1 MIARLSLPERIA
13 VGAAALIGV
22 AWIVGAVANPPHFF
36 EPILFGL
43 GSGSI
48 IAALAI
54 GLVVAFRASGVINFG
69 HGAIATYVTYVYLS
83 LTSDGAYPVPPIP
96 NPLAPVEG
104 IAGVEI
110 FDFPTFVQM
119 GGPMG
124 KAPAIAIAL
133 TTAAALGLLAHY
145 AVFRPLRY
153 APVLAKVVAS
163 VGIMLFLQ
171 ASVVLRFGARAK
183 ATEPIFPNEPVSI
196 LGRRVGQDRLW
207 LLGTVALI
215 TVALWVLFRFTRF
228 GIATRAGAENERFTT
243 LLGFNADFQ
252 AGVSWVMASV
262 LAGLMGILVSPIT
275 GVTPNL
281 FTVLLIMSLGAALL
295 GRMSSFVIA
304 AVAGLLLG
312 VVDQELFRLELEWTW
327 IPDIGIRRALP
338 FVVIAVAMVV
348 RGESLPSRGAL
359 TTERL
364 PEAYA
369 PRITRGRMIGYGAL
383 IAVAFWLTVFAPF
396 QYRAGMQNSMIGVIL
411 ALSLVVVTGYVG
423 QISLMQM
430 ALAGVGAFAVASFGT
445 SGGLPL
451 VVAMPLAIAA
461 GVGFGLVAALPS
473 LRTRG
478 ASLAIVTLASGLA
491 IGEIFF
497 NRPGWFG
504 LDRSVKSTDPPSVL
518 GVDFGPNSDF
528 FLGDGKIPTGA
539 YGLFLLVVTVAACV
553 AVMRLRRSRLGEQ
566 MLAVRANERAAAA
579 AGVNVAAIK
588 LSAFGISSFFAALGG
603 TLTAFNLGSFGS
615 ETFGIFASLTVL
627 AFAYLGGIT
636 TVGGAI
642 TAGTLFSEGIGIVVT
657 NEWFIDVGPYTAY
670 VAGFFLIGTAV
681 YNNEGIDGFQRKQ
694 FHQLGRLL
702 RRLAGNGS
710 TPSAGAGAAGV
721 AVSAGAAGPGAASVQ
736 GTGDL
741 KGDPAEGSD
750 G

>member
-1 MIARLSLPERIA
+1 VLASLRPIERA
-13 VGAAALIGV
+13 GAAALGALAV
-22 AWIVGAVANPPHFF
+22 AWVVGALLRRELFF
-36 EPILFGL
+36 DPVLFGL
-43 GSGSI
+43 GSGAI

-69 HGAIATYVTYVYLS
+69 HGAIATYVTYVYVS
-83 LTSDGAYPVPPIP
+83 LVSDGQYPVPPLP
-96 NPLAPVEG
+96 NPVAPIEG

-110 FDFPTFVQM
+110 LDFPTFVSL
-119 GGPMG
+119 GDSMG
-124 KAPAIAIAL
+124 KVPALLIAL
-133 TTAAALGLLAHY
+133 ATAAVLGLVAHF
-145 AVFRPLRY
+145 AIFRPLRY

-171 ASVVLRFGARAK
+171 AAVVLRFGARAK
-183 ATEPIFPNEPVSI
+183 ATEPIFPNDPIDV
-196 LGRRVGQDRLW
+196 LGARVGQDRLW
-207 LLGTVALI
+207 VLGTVIVI
-215 TVALWVLFRFTRF
+215 TAALWVLFRFTRF

-262 LAGLMGILVSPIT
+262 LAGLVGILVAPIT
-275 GVTPNL
+275 GVTPNF
-281 FTVLLIMSLGAALL
+281 FTVLLISSLGAALL

-304 AVAGLLLG
+304 AVAGLMLG
-312 VVDQELFRLELEWTW
+312 IVDQELFRLELEWDW

-338 FVVIAVAMVV
+338 FVVIALAMVV

-359 TTERL
+359 TVERL
-364 PEAYA
+364 PEAVA
-369 PRITRGRMIGYGAL
+369 PRITRGRVVGYGAL

-396 QYRAGMQNSMIGVIL
+396 QYRGAMQNSMIGVIL

-430 ALAGVGAFAVASFGT
+430 ALAGIGAFSVASFGT
-445 SGGLPL
+445 QAGVPL
-451 VVAMPLAIAA
+451 IPALTLAVAS
-461 GVGFGLVAALPS
+461 GVGFGLIAAIPS

-478 ASLAIVTLASGLA
+478 ASLAIITLASGLA
-491 IGEIFF
+491 IDEIFF
-497 NRPGWFG
+497 RRTGWFG
-504 LDRSVKSTDPPSVL
+504 LDRIVKTTDPPELL
-518 GVDFGPNSDF
+518 GIEFGPNSGF
-528 FLGDGKIPTGA
+528 VLSDGKIPTGG
-539 YGLFLLVVTVAACV
+539 YGLFLLVVTALCCV

-588 LSAFGISSFFAALGG
+588 LSAFAVSSFFAALGG
-603 TLTAFNLGSFGS
+603 TLHAFNLGTYGHDS
-615 ETFGIFASLTVL
+615 FGIFASLTVL
-627 AFAYLGGIT
+627 AFAYLGGIS

-657 NEWFIDVGPYTAY
+657 NEWVIDVGPYTAY

-694 FHQLGRLL
+694 FHQLGAWL
-702 RRLAGNGS
+702 RRRWGRRVEV
-710 TPSAGAGAAGV
+710 TV
-721 AVSAGAAGPGAASVQ
+721 
-736 GTGDL
+736 
-741 KGDPAEGSD
+741 D